1 MLTRKVF
8 DDGIA
13 LMEGQFGNLS
23 PEKMASYTNL
33 LKDQRDGPFY
43 TACERLA
50 KTFIPRHKGH
60 FPEVGRILAVIED
73 IKDEE
78 YRSPSSTTSTGP
90 CSYCA
95 EGLLL
100 FKGLWQAE
108 GGWSPDFVRA
118 CWCEEGAKR
127 ARHWP
132 HGLRIATFEEYRQ
145 NETEYADSSAAYLD
159 SLPEDR
165 RRGPLGF
172 GYQNIV
178 ETIHALA
185 DKVKA
190 DDLERERKLARKTE
204 YTEEV
209 PEDDQGIPF

>member
-1 MLTRKVF
+1 MLARKVF
-8 DDGIA
+8 DNGLAMLEA
-13 LMEGQFGNLS
+13 LFGNLP
-23 PEKMASYTNL
+23 PEKLKGYL
-33 LKDQRDGPFY
+33 EPLKDENDGAFIRG
-43 TACERLA
+43 CLHLS
-50 KTFIPRHKGH
+50 KTFIPRFRGH
-60 FPEVGRILAVIED
+60 FPEPGRIIEA
-73 IKDEE
+73 IGEARQESQFAPK
-78 YRSPSSTTSTGP
+78 STDTGP

-190 DDLERERKLARKTE
+190 DDLERERKMARKTE